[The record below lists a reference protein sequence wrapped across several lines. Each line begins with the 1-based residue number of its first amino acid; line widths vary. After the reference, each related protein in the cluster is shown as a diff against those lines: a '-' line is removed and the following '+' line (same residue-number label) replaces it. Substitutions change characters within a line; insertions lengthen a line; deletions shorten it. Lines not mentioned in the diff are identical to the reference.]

1 MIKKTSNQPM
11 RRTDR
16 ETSEVFARH
25 VAMDAPYGTLV
36 TATNHGEPYGVPVS
50 PVIEGNVIWFHAA
63 ADVGRKFEILSSN
76 PRCAMLFVSESSPDE
91 PAFSMNYRS
100 AMFEGHATLVTDQ
113 VEKMHALWLICSRWA
128 SSESLEKRRKMMDAG
143 IHQVNVWRIDVTHI
157 SGKMR
162 ASNSR

>member
-63 ADVGRKFEILSSN
+63 ADVGRKFEILSGN